1 MSGYQ
6 RSFEY
11 ISDYVG
17 ISGLGLKIWHSEL
30 ARIFKF
36 IVEQES
42 NPLVKNKVLPSES
55 SYQSRAV
62 PIPLHSVTSTLG
74 GGVNVPGSSGFAIT
88 FIGRL
93 ANEIMALTNPRNTVF
108 VHARQA
114 WYDSRTSGTYIDN
127 FYHISFGGKST
138 FDFQRIMFIC
148 TDLRYDLQKR
158 LLQSANCFRC

>member
-62 PIPLHSVTSTLG
+62 PIPLHTMTSALG
-74 GGVNVPGSSGFAIT
+74 GGGNHPGSSGFAIT

-93 ANEIMALTNPRNTVF
+93 ANEIVALTNPRNTVF

-114 WYDSRTSGTYIDN
+114 WYDSRTSGTLPYEVLEVIN
-127 FYHISFGGKST
+127 VKRFYF
-138 FDFQRIMFIC
+138 
-148 TDLRYDLQKR
+148 
-158 LLQSANCFRC
+158 

>member
-55 SYQSRAV
+55 TYQSRAV
-62 PIPLHSVTSTLG
+62 PIPLHAMNSAVSGGANISGST
-74 GGVNVPGSSGFAIT
+74 GFALT

-93 ANEIMALTNPRNTVF
+93 ANEIVALTNPRNTVF

-114 WYDSRTSGTYIDN
+114 WYDSRTSGTD
-127 FYHISFGGKST
+127 FY
-138 FDFQRIMFIC
+138 
-148 TDLRYDLQKR
+148 
-158 LLQSANCFRC
+158 

>member
-36 IVEQES
+36 ILEQES
-42 NPLVKNKVLPSES
+42 NPLVRNKVLPSES
-55 SYQSRAV
+55 VHQSRAV
-62 PIPLHSVTSTLG
+62 PIPLHTINMASAG
-74 GGVNVPGSSGFAIT
+74 GGASGPNSLTIT

-93 ANEIMALTNPRNTVF
+93 ANEIVALTHPRSTIF

-114 WYDSRTSGTYIDN
+114 WYDSRTSG
-127 FYHISFGGKST
+127 
-138 FDFQRIMFIC
+138 
-148 TDLRYDLQKR
+148 
-158 LLQSANCFRC
+158 

>member
-30 ARIFKF
+30 GRIFKF

-62 PIPLHSVTSTLG
+62 PIPLHTTNLNSG
-74 GGVNVPGSSGFAIT
+74 GGGTTDTNSLAIT

-93 ANEIMALTNPRNTVF
+93 ANEIVALTNPRSTIF
-108 VHARQA
+108 IHARQT
-114 WYDSRTSGTYIDN
+114 WYDSRTTGN
-127 FYHISFGGKST
+127 
-138 FDFQRIMFIC
+138 
-148 TDLRYDLQKR
+148 KR
-158 LLQSANCFRC
+158 LFTRLYF

>member
-55 SYQSRAV
+55 AYQSRAV
-62 PIPLHSVTSTLG
+62 PIPLHSVTSSLG
-74 GGVNVPGSSGFAIT
+74 GSVNVPGSSGFAIT

-114 WYDSRTSGTYIDN
+114 WYDSRTSGVYIYN
-127 FYHISFGGKST
+127 WYQILS
-138 FDFQRIMFIC
+138 
-148 TDLRYDLQKR
+148 YDKT
-158 LLQSANCFRC
+158 

>member
-62 PIPLHSVTSTLG
+62 SIPLHAMSTAIG
-74 GGVNVPGSSGFAIT
+74 GGTVPGSSGFAIT

-93 ANEIMALTNPRNTVF
+93 ANEIVALTNPRNTIF

-114 WYDSRTSGTYIDN
+114 WYDSRTSGT
-127 FYHISFGGKST
+127 FS
-138 FDFQRIMFIC
+138 C
-148 TDLRYDLQKR
+148 
-158 LLQSANCFRC
+158 